1 MLRQLENLFI
11 IKLKIL
17 KFVLNKDYFAKIDIK
32 YLLSYFQIYID
43 FKSAE
48 INTLLK
54 VIVKINSEERNF
66 NNKVRAR
73 LATIGLNIN
82 IRLED
87 IVLSRKK
94 WMTLA

>member
-1 MLRQLENLFI
+1 MKYQEIIALF
-11 IKLKIL
+11 
-17 KFVLNKDYFAKIDIK
+17 N
-32 YLLSYFQIYID
+32 LSYFQIYID